1 MSKLFG
7 CAIEVEKQPGLLKWA
22 WRLVGG
28 GGSDMLGGYRVS
40 KFRLWGYGIVNSP
53 VLRVLYLGVSLEML
67 FYLV

>member
-28 GGSDMLGGYRVS
+28 GGSDMLGGIEYPS
-40 KFRLWGYGIVNSP
+40 LGYGVM
-53 VLRVLYLGVSLEML
+53 VL
-67 FYLV
+67 